1 MLTGAVKP
9 GVGGG
14 WRVRAGLLPSVF
26 LLEQELES
34 VPLYSELSPASS
46 KHPRSSRCECF
57 PGASPRRVSSSTEP
71 ISCSLS
77 LSRSLSFDFHL
88 KNSSWPLSLP
98 PSPIPVLCYMDDPS
112 CSSSWRRL
120 HSWPTAQLLPTRGGG
135 PGVFLLEQGP
145 GRKGVLLGSRSL
157 HHEMPPSSGGLTHPF
172 WPLFGDRGLWSQVP
186 GLDNSKGD

>member
-14 WRVRAGLLPSVF
+14 WRVGLGCCHQCFSWNKSSSLCRFTPNCHLHLPNTH
-26 LLEQELES
+26 
-34 VPLYSELSPASS
+34 VPAVVSAS
-46 KHPRSSRCECF
+46 

-157 HHEMPPSSGGLTHPF
+157 HREMPPSSGGLTHPF